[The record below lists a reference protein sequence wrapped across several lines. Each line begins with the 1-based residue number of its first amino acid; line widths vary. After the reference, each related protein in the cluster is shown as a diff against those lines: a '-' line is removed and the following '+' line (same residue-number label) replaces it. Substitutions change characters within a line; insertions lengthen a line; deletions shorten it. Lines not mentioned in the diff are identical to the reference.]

1 MLHFPS
7 PDIGMFGRRQR
18 HVRGHR
24 IPVTISRKRFGKIDG
39 DSDRHRHIRG

>member
-24 IPVTISRKRFGKIDG
+24 IPVID
-39 DSDRHRHIRG
+39 RGLWGAA